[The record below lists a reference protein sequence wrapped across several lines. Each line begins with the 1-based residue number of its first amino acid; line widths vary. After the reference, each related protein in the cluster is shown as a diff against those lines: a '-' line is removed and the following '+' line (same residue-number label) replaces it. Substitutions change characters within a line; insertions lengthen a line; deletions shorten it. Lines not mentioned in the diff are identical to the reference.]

1 MSNVDSGVP
10 LRGSN
15 NVERYKHTQIGYV
28 IIAGLGAGI
37 LIVLSNLFTQ
47 SLNWVVIFF
56 IMLIGA
62 VLFAALTIEVA
73 DGVLK
78 VSFGPGIIR
87 SRSVSLISKLVEWLK
102 ILAVLRMG
110 STLDSTRLA
119 LQCIRNERC

>member
-1 MSNVDSGVP
+1 MSNVDSGVQS
-10 LRGSN
+10 RGSN

-47 SLNWVVIFF
+47 SLDWVVIVIFF

-78 VSFGPGIIR
+78 VSFGPGINRKMVRIADIEACR
-87 SRSVSLISKLVEWLK
+87 VVKNPWYYGWGLRLTPHGWLY
-102 ILAVLRMG
+102 A
-110 STLDSTRLA
+110 
-119 LQCIRNERC
+119 